1 MLCCA
6 LFVGT
11 SAWAKTEDGEAA
23 AKSEPVSANE
33 EELLNKILSKLPKV
47 SGYIQTGY
55 NYGDKNGDNRSSFQ
69 LKRMRVLLDK
79 KISNTFDFRAQ
90 FECFSGSTD
99 GGATGYINHWNPK
112 VDLKTNICRQI
123 LSRNGYM
130 YNKAEN
136 IIGASL
142 RELSVYDTILACIAG
157 GCDKLNDLYLK
168 TGFSRAKISVY
179 MKNLAAS
186 DIIEKAVSFET
197 GGWENAKKGVY
208 RIRDNYVNFWFR
220 FIYPHLSAL
229 YMMSAEE
236 FYDTYIEPGLNTYL
250 NRYFVGVCMEYLWLL
265 NLTGKLPLHIKKM
278 GTWIGKTGNIDIIAQ
293 NEVRENLVGLCNWEK
308 PQVTME
314 MCEEL
319 FANMKKAKISAN
331 YYFLF
336 SASTFE
342 QAVVEM
348 AEQDKR
354 FVLIDMSEL

>member
-1 MLCCA
+1 M
-6 LFVGT
+6 
-11 SAWAKTEDGEAA
+11 
-23 AKSEPVSANE
+23 
-33 EELLNKILSKLPKV
+33 PK
-47 SGYIQTGY
+47 
-55 NYGDKNGDNRSSFQ
+55 
-69 LKRMRVLLDK
+69 
-79 KISNTFDFRAQ
+79 
-90 FECFSGSTD
+90 
-99 GGATGYINHWNPK
+99 
-112 VDLKTNICRQI
+112 
-123 LSRNGYM
+123 
-130 YNKAEN
+130 
-136 IIGASL
+136 
-142 RELSVYDTILACIAG
+142 
-157 GCDKLNDLYLK
+157 
-168 TGFSRAKISVY
+168 
-179 MKNLAAS
+179 
-186 DIIEKAVSFET
+186 
-197 GGWENAKKGVY
+197 

-319 FANMKKAKISAN
+319 FVNMKKAKISAN

-354 FVLIDMSEL
+354 FVLIDMNEL

>member
-1 MLCCA
+1 
-6 LFVGT
+6 
-11 SAWAKTEDGEAA
+11 
-23 AKSEPVSANE
+23 
-33 EELLNKILSKLPKV
+33 
-47 SGYIQTGY
+47 
-55 NYGDKNGDNRSSFQ
+55 
-69 LKRMRVLLDK
+69 
-79 KISNTFDFRAQ
+79 
-90 FECFSGSTD
+90 
-99 GGATGYINHWNPK
+99 
-112 VDLKTNICRQI
+112 
-123 LSRNGYM
+123 M

-179 MKNLAAS
+179 MKNFAAS
-186 DIIEKAVSFET
+186 DIIE
-197 GGWENAKKGVY
+197 
-208 RIRDNYVNFWFR
+208 
-220 FIYPHLSAL
+220 
-229 YMMSAEE
+229 
-236 FYDTYIEPGLNTYL
+236 
-250 NRYFVGVCMEYLWLL
+250 
-265 NLTGKLPLHIKKM
+265 
-278 GTWIGKTGNIDIIAQ
+278 KTGNIDIIAQ

-319 FANMKKAKISAN
+319 FENMKKAKINAN

-354 FVLIDMSEL
+354 FVLIDMNEL

>member
-1 MLCCA
+1 
-6 LFVGT
+6 
-11 SAWAKTEDGEAA
+11 
-23 AKSEPVSANE
+23 
-33 EELLNKILSKLPKV
+33 
-47 SGYIQTGY
+47 
-55 NYGDKNGDNRSSFQ
+55 
-69 LKRMRVLLDK
+69 
-79 KISNTFDFRAQ
+79 
-90 FECFSGSTD
+90 
-99 GGATGYINHWNPK
+99 
-112 VDLKTNICRQI
+112 
-123 LSRNGYM
+123 
-130 YNKAEN
+130 
-136 IIGASL
+136 
-142 RELSVYDTILACIAG
+142 
-157 GCDKLNDLYLK
+157 
-168 TGFSRAKISVY
+168 

-236 FYDTYIEPGLNTYL
+236 FYDTYIELGLNTYL
-250 NRYFVGVCMEYLWLL
+250 NRYFVGVCKEYLWLL